1 MREAPPKGDLT
12 DLLSNMVTQ
21 YQLSNE
27 LEPEQTVSAPA
38 ATAGTPAAIESAA
51 VAADTPAAEPVPLSA
66 DKAPSD
72 AALAA
77 RAEGLAAPVYPHP
90 LLEKMAVES
99 LRLKASDIFIST
111 GFAPAFKIDGTLTP
125 APVHPLSRE
134 EAAKIVYSSMYAAQH
149 HNFAHE
155 L

>member
-1 MREAPPKGDLT
+1 MMREAPPKGDLT

-27 LEPEQTVSAPA
+27 LEHDLTAPDGADVIDSAEETQDATAVEPTLAGSADKVSANAKAPA
-38 ATAGTPAAIESAA
+38 AQT
-51 VAADTPAAEPVPLSA
+51 
-66 DKAPSD
+66 
-72 AALAA
+72 
-77 RAEGLAAPVYPHP
+77 EGLAAPVYPHP

-134 EAAKIVYSSMYAAQH
+134 EAAKIVYSTMNAAQQH
-149 HNFAHE
+149 KFAHE
-155 L
+155 LELN